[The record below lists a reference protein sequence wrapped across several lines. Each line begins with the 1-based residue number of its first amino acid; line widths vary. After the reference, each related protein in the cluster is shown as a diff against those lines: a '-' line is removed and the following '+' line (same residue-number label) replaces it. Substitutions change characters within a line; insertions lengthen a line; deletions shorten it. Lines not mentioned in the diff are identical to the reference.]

1 MHLLKTMEGMKR
13 PTMFEIAAKN
23 VNLPKKEFYKGKLSC
38 NLDKKTVVFDLD
50 ETLIHCNDNT
60 NVPYDIK
67 VPIKF
72 PTGEVA

>member
-1 MHLLKTMEGMKR
+1 MEGTKR
-13 PTMFEIAAKN
+13 PNMFDIAAKN
-23 VNLPKKEFYKGKLSC
+23 VSLPKKDYYKGKSLN

-50 ETLIHCNDNT
+50 ETLIHCNENT

-72 PTGEVA
+72 PTG